1 MANYDTLKNTLQ
13 SNVYQNSNNAVT
25 GAILQNVLMAFI
37 NTMGTGSNFMGFLS
51 AANKPTSTVDGKQF
65 YIGYNAST
73 TALSI
78 DLSAVGL
85 GMLSITRS
93 KLYVVHNIGGTWAA
107 VDIAAGIAG
116 TITAVQNA
124 IPTNVSQLDGIDA
137 YEPLAVL
144 NEDHYGEVNVVID
157 KLESNTVYVIDPCDS
172 LDIQSYDY
180 DNNYTSLTLPPS
192 YIYVTVQTQFT
203 LVPPPVFQLHVG
215 DSLTL
220 EAGKTY
226 LITIRGILWSI
237 EEYA

>member
-51 AANKPTSTVDGKQF
+51 AGNKPTGSVDGKQF
-65 YIGYNAST
+65 YVGYNAST

-85 GMLSITRS
+85 GTLSITRS

-124 IPTNVSQLDGIDA
+124 IPTNVSQLQGIDA
-137 YEPLAVL
+137 YEPLATL
-144 NEDHYGEVNVVID
+144 NEDHYSDVNVVID
-157 KLESNTVYVIDPCDS
+157 KLDANTVYVIDQCDS
-172 LDIQSYDY
+172 LDVLNYNYD
-180 DNNYTSLTLPPS
+180 DNYYSLKLPPS
-192 YIYVTVQTQFT
+192 YIYVTVQNDFT
-203 LVPPPVFQLHVG
+203 ITPPSVYQLRANDG
-215 DSLTL
+215 LNL
-220 EAGKTY
+220 AAGKTY

>member
-13 SNVYQNSNNAVT
+13 SNVYQNSSNAVT

-51 AANKPTSTVDGKQF
+51 AGNKPTGTVDGKQF

-78 DLSAVGL
+78 DLTSVGL
-85 GMLSITRS
+85 GTLSITRS
-93 KLYVVHNIGGTWAA
+93 KLYIVHNIGVTWAA
-107 VDIAAGIAG
+107 VDVMAGLSA
-116 TITAVQNA
+116 T
-124 IPTNVSQLDGIDA
+124 IPTNVSQLEGISA
-137 YEPLAVL
+137 YELLAEL
-144 NEDHYGEVNVVID
+144 DKNYYGEVSID
-157 KLESNTVYVIDPCDS
+157 KLESNVVYYIDACTS
-172 LDIQSYDY
+172 LKIS
-180 DNNYTSLTLPPS
+180 NYNYADDVNSLTLPPTFIFVEPS
-192 YIYVTVQTQFT
+192 SNLTIDITPTYK
-203 LVPPPVFQLHVG
+203 LRAG

-220 EAGKTY
+220 DANKTY

>member
-51 AANKPTSTVDGKQF
+51 AANKPTGTVDGKQF

-85 GMLSITRS
+85 GTLSITRG

-124 IPTNVSQLDGIDA
+124 IPTNVSQLQGIDA
-137 YEPLAVL
+137 YEPLATL
-144 NEDHYGEVNVVID
+144 NEDHYSDVNVVID
-157 KLESNTVYVIDPCDS
+157 KLDANTVYVIDKCNS
-172 LDIQSYDY
+172 LDVQDYNYEASYK
-180 DNNYTSLTLPPS
+180 SLNLPPS
-192 YIYVTVQTQFT
+192 YIYVTVQNNFT
-203 LVPPPVFQLHVG
+203 IVPPSVYQLRAG

-220 EAGKTY
+220 DAGKTY

>member
-51 AANKPTSTVDGKQF
+51 AANKPTGTVDGKQF

-85 GMLSITRS
+85 GTLSITRS
-93 KLYVVHNIGGTWAA
+93 KLYIVHNIGGTWAA

-124 IPTNVSQLDGIDA
+124 IPTNVSQLNGIDA

-144 NEDHYGEVNVVID
+144 DGDHYAEVNVVID
-157 KLESNTVYVIDPCDS
+157 KLAANTVYVIDQCDS
-172 LDIQSYDY
+172 LDIQGYEYEDTY
-180 DNNYTSLTLPPS
+180 KSLNLPPS
-192 YIYVTVQTQFT
+192 YIYVTVQNNFT
-203 LVPPPVFQLHVG
+203 IVPPSVYQLRDG
-215 DSLTL
+215 DSLFL
-220 EAGKTY
+220 ENGKTY

>member
-51 AANKPTSTVDGKQF
+51 AGNKPTGTVDGKQF

-78 DLSAVGL
+78 DLTSVGL
-85 GMLSITRS
+85 GTLSITRS
-93 KLYVVHNIGGTWAA
+93 KLYIVHNIGVTWAA
-107 VDIAAGIAG
+107 VDVMAGLSA
-116 TITAVQNA
+116 T
-124 IPTNVSQLDGIDA
+124 IPTNVSQLEGISA
-137 YEPLAVL
+137 YELLAEL
-144 NEDHYGEVNVVID
+144 DKNYSGEVSID
-157 KLESNTVYVIDPCDS
+157 KLESNVVYYIDACTS
-172 LDIQSYDY
+172 LKIS
-180 DNNYTSLTLPPS
+180 NYNYADDVNSLTLPPTFIFVEPS
-192 YIYVTVQTQFT
+192 SNLTIDITPTYK
-203 LVPPPVFQLHVG
+203 LRAG

-220 EAGKTY
+220 DANKTY

>member
-51 AANKPTSTVDGKQF
+51 AGNKPSGTVDGKQF

-78 DLSAVGL
+78 NLTAVGL
-85 GMLSITRS
+85 GTLSITRS
-93 KLYVVHNIGGTWAA
+93 KLYVVHNIGCTWAA
-107 VDIAAGIAG
+107 VDVMAGLSA
-116 TITAVQNA
+116 T
-124 IPTNVSQLDGIDA
+124 IPTNVSQLSGIDA

-144 NEDHYGEVNVVID
+144 NEDHYSEVNVVIE
-157 KLESNTVYVIDPCDS
+157 KLTANTVYVIDQCDS
-172 LDIQSYDY
+172 IDIQGYDY
-180 DNNYTSLTLPPS
+180 DDNHYSLKLPPS
-192 YIYVTVQTQFT
+192 YIYVTVQNDFT
-203 LVPPPVFQLHVG
+203 ITPPSVYQLRAG
-215 DSLTL
+215 DSLYL
-220 EAGKTY
+220 EARKTY
-226 LITIRGILWSI
+226 FITIRGILWSI

>member
-85 GMLSITRS
+85 GTLSITRS
-93 KLYVVHNIGGTWAA
+93 KLYIVHNIGGTWAA
-107 VDIAAGIAG
+107 VDVMAGLSA
-116 TITAVQNA
+116 T
-124 IPTNVSQLDGIDA
+124 IPTDVNQLQGIDA
-137 YEPLAVL
+137 YEPLATL
-144 NEDHYGEVNVVID
+144 NEDHYAGVNVVID
-157 KLESNTVYVIDPCDS
+157 ELAANTVYAIGQCDS
-172 LDIQSYDY
+172 LVV
-180 DNNYTSLTLPPS
+180 NNYEYEDTYKSLKLPPS
-192 YIYVTVQTQFT
+192 YIYVTVQNQFT
-203 LVPPPVFQLHVG
+203 IVPPVNYKLRAG

-220 EAGKTY
+220 DAGETY
-226 LITIRGILWSI
+226 IITVRGILWSV
-237 EEYA
+237 EKYA

>member
-51 AANKPTSTVDGKQF
+51 AGNKPTGTVDGKQF

-85 GMLSITRS
+85 GTLSITRS
-93 KLYVVHNIGGTWAA
+93 KLYIVHNIGGTWAA

-124 IPTNVSQLDGIDA
+124 IPTNVSQLNGIDA
-137 YEPLAVL
+137 YEPLAEL
-144 NEDHYGEVNVVID
+144 DKDYSGEVSID
-157 KLESNTVYVIDPCDS
+157 KLESNVVYYIDAC
-172 LDIQSYDY
+172 
-180 DNNYTSLTLPPS
+180 TSLKISNYNYADDVNSLALPPTFIFVEPS
-192 YIYVTVQTQFT
+192 SNLTIDITPTYK
-203 LVPPPVFQLHVG
+203 LRVG

-220 EAGKTY
+220 EAGNTY

-237 EEYA
+237 DLYE

>member
-51 AANKPTSTVDGKQF
+51 AANKPTGTVDGKQF

-85 GMLSITRS
+85 GTLSITRS
-93 KLYVVHNIGGTWAA
+93 KLYIVHNIGGTWAS
-107 VDIAAGIAG
+107 VDVMAGLSA
-116 TITAVQNA
+116 T
-124 IPTNVSQLDGIDA
+124 IPTDVNQLQGIDA
-137 YEPLAVL
+137 YEPFATL
-144 NEDHYGEVNVVID
+144 NEDHYAGVNVVID
-157 KLESNTVYVIDPCDS
+157 ELAANTVYAIGQCDS
-172 LDIQSYDY
+172 LVV
-180 DNNYTSLTLPPS
+180 NNYEYEDTYKSLKLPPS
-192 YIYVTVQTQFT
+192 YIYVTVHNNFT
-203 LVPPPVFQLHVG
+203 IVPPSVYQLRGG

-220 EAGKTY
+220 DAGETY
-226 LITIRGILWSI
+226 IITVRGILWSV
-237 EEYA
+237 EKYA

>member
-65 YIGYNAST
+65 YVGFSANGDT
-73 TALSI
+73 VI
-78 DLSAVGL
+78 DLSDVGL
-85 GMLSITRS
+85 GGTFTIGQRNI
-93 KLYVVHNIGGTWAA
+93 YIIHNISGSWAA

-157 KLESNTVYVIDPCDS
+157 KLASNTVYVIDQCDS
-172 LDIQSYDY
+172 LDIQGYEYDDTY
-180 DNNYTSLTLPPS
+180 KSLNLPPS
-192 YIYVTVQTQFT
+192 YIYVTVQNNFT
-203 LVPPPVFQLHVG
+203 IVPPSVYQLRGG
-215 DSLTL
+215 DSLKL
-220 EAGKTY
+220 EAGKSY

-237 EEYA
+237 DLYA

>member
-1 MANYDTLKNTLQ
+1 MVNYDTLKNTLQ

-37 NTMGTGSNFMGFLS
+37 NTMGTGSNFMSFLS
-51 AANKPTSTVDGKQF
+51 AANKPTGTVDGKQF

-116 TITAVQNA
+116 TITAVQNT
-124 IPTNVSQLDGIDA
+124 IPTNVNQLDGISA
-137 YEPLAVL
+137 YELLAEL
-144 NEDHYGEVNVVID
+144 DKDYSGEVSID
-157 KLESNTVYVIDPCDS
+157 KLESNVVYYIDAC
-172 LDIQSYDY
+172 
-180 DNNYTSLTLPPS
+180 TSLKISNYNYADDVNSLALPPTFIFVEPS
-192 YIYVTVQTQFT
+192 SNLTIDITPTYK
-203 LVPPPVFQLHVG
+203 LRAG

-220 EAGKTY
+220 DANKTY

-237 EEYA
+237 DLYA

>member
-37 NTMGTGSNFMGFLS
+37 NTMGTGSSFMGFLS
-51 AANKPTSTVDGKQF
+51 AGNKPTGSVDGKQF

-73 TALSI
+73 TALSV

-85 GMLSITRS
+85 GTLSITRS
-93 KLYVVHNIGGTWAA
+93 KLYIVHNIGGTWAA
-107 VDIAAGIAG
+107 VDVMAGLSA
-116 TITAVQNA
+116 T
-124 IPTNVSQLDGIDA
+124 IPTNVSQLEGISA
-137 YEPLAVL
+137 YELLAEL
-144 NEDHYGEVNVVID
+144 DKNYSGEVSID
-157 KLESNTVYVIDPCDS
+157 KLESNVVYYIDACTS
-172 LDIQSYDY
+172 LKIS
-180 DNNYTSLTLPPS
+180 NYNYADDVNSLTLPPTFIFVEPS
-192 YIYVTVQTQFT
+192 SNLTIDITPTYK
-203 LVPPPVFQLHVG
+203 LRAG

-220 EAGKTY
+220 DANKTY

>member
-51 AANKPTSTVDGKQF
+51 AGNKPTGSVDGKQF
-65 YIGYNAST
+65 YVGYNAST

-85 GMLSITRS
+85 GTLSITRS

-124 IPTNVSQLDGIDA
+124 IPTNVSQLQGIDA
-137 YEPLAVL
+137 YEPLSTL
-144 NEDHYGEVNVVID
+144 NEDHYSDVNVVID
-157 KLESNTVYVIDPCDS
+157 KLDANTVYVIDQCDS
-172 LDIQSYDY
+172 LDVLNYNYD
-180 DNNYTSLTLPPS
+180 DNYYSLKLPPS
-192 YIYVTVQTQFT
+192 YIYVTVQNDFSIT
-203 LVPPPVFQLHVG
+203 PPSVYQLRANDG
-215 DSLTL
+215 LNL
-220 EAGKTY
+220 AAGKTY

>member
-13 SNVYQNSNNAVT
+13 SNVYQNSSNAVT
-25 GAILQNVLMAFI
+25 GAILQNVLMSFI

-51 AANKPTSTVDGKQF
+51 AGNKPTGIVDGKQF

-85 GMLSITRS
+85 GTLSITRS
-93 KLYVVHNIGGTWAA
+93 KLYIVHNIGGTWAA

-144 NEDHYGEVNVVID
+144 NKDHYGEVNVVID
-157 KLESNTVYVIDPCDS
+157 KLASNTVYVIDQCDS
-172 LDIQSYDY
+172 LDIQSYEYEDTY
-180 DNNYTSLTLPPS
+180 KSLNLPPS
-192 YIYVTVQTQFT
+192 YIYVTVQNDFT
-203 LVPPPVFQLHVG
+203 TTIPSVYQLRDG
-215 DSLTL
+215 DSLFL
-220 EAGKTY
+220 ENGKTY

-237 EEYA
+237 DLYA

>member
-51 AANKPTSTVDGKQF
+51 AANKPTGTVDGKQF

-85 GMLSITRS
+85 GTLSITRS

-116 TITAVQNA
+116 TITAVQDA

-137 YEPLAVL
+137 YEPLA
-144 NEDHYGEVNVVID
+144 EFDKDYSGEVSIG
-157 KLESNTVYVIDPCDS
+157 KLESNVVYYIDACKS
-172 LDIQSYDY
+172 LKIS
-180 DNNYTSLTLPPS
+180 NYNYADDVSSLALPPTFIFVEPS
-192 YIYVTVQTQFT
+192 SNLTIDITPTYK
-203 LVPPPVFQLHVG
+203 LRDG

-220 EAGKTY
+220 VAGKTY

-237 EEYA
+237 DLYA

>member
-51 AANKPTSTVDGKQF
+51 AGNKPTGTVDGKQF

-78 DLSAVGL
+78 DLTSVGL
-85 GMLSITRS
+85 GTLSITRS
-93 KLYVVHNIGGTWAA
+93 KLYIVHNIGVTWAA
-107 VDIAAGIAG
+107 VDVMAGLSA
-116 TITAVQNA
+116 T
-124 IPTNVSQLDGIDA
+124 IPTNVSQLEGISA
-137 YEPLAVL
+137 YELLAEL
-144 NEDHYGEVNVVID
+144 DKNYSGEVSID
-157 KLESNTVYVIDPCDS
+157 KLESNVVYYIDACTS
-172 LDIQSYDY
+172 LKIS
-180 DNNYTSLTLPPS
+180 NYNYSDDVNSLTLPPTFIFVEPS
-192 YIYVTVQTQFT
+192 SNLTIDITPTYK
-203 LVPPPVFQLHVG
+203 LRAG

-220 EAGKTY
+220 DANKTY

>member
-51 AANKPTSTVDGKQF
+51 AANKPTGTVDGKQF

-85 GMLSITRS
+85 GTLSITRG

-124 IPTNVSQLDGIDA
+124 IPTNVSQLQGIDA
-137 YEPLAVL
+137 YEPLATL
-144 NEDHYGEVNVVID
+144 NEDHYSDVNVVID
-157 KLESNTVYVIDPCDS
+157 KLDANTVYVFDQCDS
-172 LDIQSYDY
+172 LDVQDYNYEASYK
-180 DNNYTSLTLPPS
+180 SLNLPPS
-192 YIYVTVQTQFT
+192 YIYVTVQNNFT
-203 LVPPPVFQLHVG
+203 IVPPSVYQLRAG

-220 EAGKTY
+220 DAGKTY